1 MELSGFLR
9 KFESLR
15 SLSTFMLLI
24 WSHQSLGIQV
34 KLLLIAF
41 LFTCATYFS
50 MLLFC
55 SISFPIAFIL
65 LEIIYE
71 HRKHLI
77 YCRRVIWALAYQRQR
92 KRHLLNEFAFLQT
105 LSDWFQFAENVKFP
119 WSWFLGDR
127 TQVLEREK
135 ISRRLFMSSIK
146 CGIRHFHVVVV
157 QGRKGMWKIAWCTY
171 NVVVLLSKPS
181 FFTFS
186 LPSPS

>member
-1 MELSGFLR
+1 MSSFLSSTIKLFLLSSLSIRCFSGFLNLLLILRTRDQFIRVVLRNYPPPPGIHCSCRRLPFMELSGFLR

-77 YCRRVIWALAYQRQR
+77 YCRRVI
-92 KRHLLNEFAFLQT
+92 
-105 LSDWFQFAENVKFP
+105 
-119 WSWFLGDR
+119 
-127 TQVLEREK
+127 
-135 ISRRLFMSSIK
+135 
-146 CGIRHFHVVVV
+146 
-157 QGRKGMWKIAWCTY
+157 
-171 NVVVLLSKPS
+171 
-181 FFTFS
+181 
-186 LPSPS
+186 